1 MDKYIG
7 KLLDGRYELVEILG
21 VGGMAVV
28 YRARDT
34 ILNRFVAI
42 KIMKDEFTNDEE
54 FRRRFRNESQA
65 AAQLSHSNIVQ
76 VFDVSPPNSQ
86 MQYIVMELIEGI
98 TLKDYLLRK
107 GRLSWQE
114 TLFFAQQIS
123 KALAY
128 VHSHGVI
135 HQDIKPHNIILL
147 RDGTVKVTDFGIARF
162 EQNQETRVIQEAIGS
177 VHYISPEQAQ
187 SSRIDHRADLYSL
200 GVVMYEMLT
209 GTVPFD
215 GDTPLAIVMKHINA
229 QAPLPS
235 EVVLGTP
242 RGMDDIVMHAM
253 CPKLEERYGSATEI
267 YNDLETLKKDPTA
280 RFWKGLLETPPPPPP
295 PQSQPVGDETIAM
308 PRVTNSSAAGY
319 EPYEPEDGYADDY
332 EDEVQRPQK
341 SQQRASAQRSQQ
353 KSSQQRSSGGQRP
366 RKKKKRA
373 LTDSPAAMAGIAVAI
388 FVLIALGVSVV
399 MMRAGSLFGG
409 GKKVEVP
416 ALIGMQYTEAQNKY
430 TGQFRIVEGERRQ
443 SLTAQEG
450 EILDQSPK
458 SGTKTEKGG
467 LITVVVCAPPETK
480 PEDKVIT
487 INQMFIGANY
497 QYVESELKDLGLFVE
512 IEREASM
519 EVEKD
524 KVIRTDPA
532 LDSQFHEGD
541 HIILY
546 VSDGAEDLEVPVPGL
561 VGKSYEDAKALLTD
575 SMLTVSS
582 TREYNNDYPEGQ
594 VFKQSIDEGT
604 SVKVGT
610 EVLLYISNGPEKKP
624 EPEPEPNEPEPDHG
638 GGDPELSGHGSSNDP
653 EPDKET
659 TANVSIELP
668 TGNRSVVL
676 VVEMNG
682 TVVSANQTYD
692 PEVENPVN
700 ISISGPAGT
709 TQTIDIYINGAH
721 ERRSVTFPES

>member
-229 QAPLPS
+229 QAALPS

-253 CPKLEERYGSATEI
+253 CPKLEDRYGSATEI
-267 YNDLETLKKDPTA
+267 YNDLEKLKKEPTA
-280 RFWKGLLETPPPPPP
+280 RFWKGLLEMTPPPLSPRKE
-295 PQSQPVGDETIAM
+295 PVGDETIAM

-319 EPYEPEDGYADDY
+319 EPYEPEDAYDDY
-332 EDEVQRPQK
+332 EEEVQRPQK
-341 SQQRASAQRSQQ
+341 AQQKVSAQRSQQ
-353 KSSQQRSSGGQRP
+353 KNSSQRSPNSQRP
-366 RKKKKRA
+366 RKKKKRS
-373 LTDSPAAMAGIAVAI
+373 LTDSPAAMAGIAVTI
-388 FVLIALGVSVV
+388 FVLIALGVSLM
-399 MMRAGSLFGG
+399 MMRAGSFFSGG
-409 GKKVEVP
+409 RKLEVP
-416 ALIGMQYTEAQNKY
+416 PLIGMQYTEAQNKY

-443 SLTAQEG
+443 SLSAQEG

-458 SGTKTEKGG
+458 SGSKIEKGG
-467 LITVVVCAPPETK
+467 LITVVVCAPPEVK
-480 PEDKVIT
+480 PEDEVIT

-497 QYVESELKDLGLFVE
+497 QYVENELKDLGLVVE
-512 IEREASM
+512 IERESSM

-541 HIILY
+541 HIILV
-546 VSDGAEDLEVPVPGL
+546 VSDGAEDMEVSVPLL
-561 VGKSYEDAKALLTD
+561 VGKSYEDAKAMLTE

-594 VFKQSIDEGT
+594 VFKQSIDEGNL
-604 SVKVGT
+604 VKVGT
-610 EVLLYISNGPEKKP
+610 EILLYVSNGSEQKP
-624 EPEPEPNEPEPDHG
+624 EPEPEQPVQEPEHS
-638 GGDPELSGHGSSNDP
+638 GDPELSGHGSTTEP

-659 TANVSIELP
+659 TANVSIDLP
-668 TGNRSVVL
+668 VGNKSVVL

-682 TVVSANQTYD
+682 TVVSADRTYD

-709 TQTIDIYINGAH
+709 TQTVDIYINGAH

>member
-1 MDKYIG
+1 MDRYIG

-28 YRARDT
+28 YRARDI

-76 VFDVSPPNSQ
+76 VFDVSPPSSH

-209 GTVPFD
+209 GKVPFD

-253 CPKLEERYGSATEI
+253 CPRLEERYGSATEI
-267 YNDLETLKKDPTA
+267 YNDLEKLKNDPTA
-280 RFWKGLLETPPPPPP
+280 RFGKGKLEIPPPPP
-295 PQSQPVGDETIAM
+295 PQNNAVGDETIAM
-308 PRVTNSSAAGY
+308 PRVTSSSAPEY
-319 EPYEPEDGYADDY
+319 ESYEDDDDY
-332 EDEVQRPQK
+332 EDYEDYEEEVQRAERPSQK
-341 SQQRASAQRSQQ
+341 
-353 KSSQQRSSGGQRP
+353 P
-366 RKKKKRA
+366 RKKKKRS

-388 FVLIALGVSVV
+388 FVLIAVGVSVV

-409 GKKVEVP
+409 GKKLEVP
-416 ALIGMQYTEAQNKY
+416 EIVGMQYTEALNKY

-458 SGTKTEKGG
+458 SGTRTEKGG
-467 LITVVVCAPPETK
+467 LITVVVCAPPENE
-480 PEDKVIT
+480 PEDEVIT

-497 QYVESELKDLGLFVE
+497 QYVESELKDLGLMVE
-512 IEREASM
+512 VQREASM

-532 LDSQFHEGD
+532 LDSQFREGD
-541 HIILY
+541 HIMLI
-546 VSDGAEDLEVPVPGL
+546 VSDGAENMEVLVPAL
-561 VGKSYEDAKALLTD
+561 VGKSYDDAKAMLTD
-575 SMLTVSS
+575 SLLTVSS

-594 VFKQSIDEGT
+594 VFKQSVQEGT

-610 EVLLYISNGPEKKP
+610 EVLLYVSNGPEKQP
-624 EPEPEPNEPEPDHG
+624 EPEPALPDPEPPHA
-638 GGDPELSGHGSSNDP
+638 GDPEQSGQPTTPDNEPNQPSN
-653 EPDKET
+653 KET
-659 TANVSIELP
+659 TATVSVEIP
-668 TGNRSVVL
+668 AGNKSVVL
-676 VVEMNG
+676 VEMNG
-682 TVVSANQTYD
+682 TVVSTGREYD
-692 PEVENPVN
+692 PESENPVN

-709 TQTIDIYINGAH
+709 TQVVDIYINGVH
-721 ERRSVTFPES
+721 ERKSVTFPES

>member
-1 MDKYIG
+1 MDRYIG

-28 YRARDT
+28 YRAKDR

-65 AAQLSHSNIVQ
+65 AAQLSHNNIVQ
-76 VFDVSPPNSQ
+76 VFDVSPPSSH

-187 SSRIDHRADLYSL
+187 SSHIDHRADLYSL

-209 GTVPFD
+209 GGVPFD
-215 GDTPLAIVMKHINA
+215 GDTPLAIVMKHIKA

-235 EVVLGTP
+235 EVVAGTP

-253 CPKLEERYGSATEI
+253 CPDLSQRYASATEI
-267 YNDLETLKKDPTA
+267 YNDLETLKKQPTS
-280 RFWKGLLETPPPPPP
+280 RFWKGLLEQP
-295 PQSQPVGDETIAM
+295 PQPPQKPQPMTSDETVAM
-308 PRVTNSSAAGY
+308 PRVSSAVQDDYDDY
-319 EPYEPEDGYADDY
+319 EEEDYAEEAYEPEEEEPRY
-332 EDEVQRPQK
+332 K
-341 SQQRASAQRSQQ
+341 S
-353 KSSQQRSSGGQRP
+353 
-366 RKKKKRA
+366 RKKKKRK

-388 FVLIALGVSVV
+388 FVVIAVGVAMF
-399 MMRAGSLFGG
+399 MMRAGSLFGD
-409 GKKVEVP
+409 KKIEVP
-416 ALIGMQYTEAQNKY
+416 GLVGMQYTEALNKY
-430 TGQFRIVEGERRQ
+430 IGDFKIVEGERRE
-443 SLTAQEG
+443 SFSGQEG
-450 EILDQSPK
+450 EILEQDPK
-458 SGTKTEKGG
+458 QGTKAEKGST
-467 LITVVVCAPPETK
+467 ITVVVCAAEEKEPENEILEVN
-480 PEDKVIT
+480 PL
-487 INQMFIGANY
+487 FIGANY
-497 QYVESELKDLGLFVE
+497 QYVENELKDLGLLVE
-512 IEREASM
+512 IEREESL

-524 KVIRTDPA
+524 KVIRTEPEI
-532 LDSQFHEGD
+532 DSEFREGD
-541 HIILY
+541 HIVLI
-546 VSDGAEDLEVPVPGL
+546 VSDGSENMEVPVPDVKGRN
-561 VGKSYEDAKALLTD
+561 YEDAKAILTK
-575 SMLTVSS
+575 SHLTVSS
-582 TREYNNDYPEGQ
+582 TRENNNDYPEGQ
-594 VFKQSIDEGT
+594 VFKQSVDAGV

-610 EVLLYISNGPEKKP
+610 EIMIYVSNGPVKEP
-624 EPEPEPNEPEPDHG
+624 VQEPEPEPDTPHPSV
-638 GGDPELSGHGSSNDP
+638 DPEQSGRPTQP
-653 EPDKET
+653 EENNPPASKET
-659 TANVSIELP
+659 TTTITVDIPTDIKSSVS
-668 TGNRSVVL
+668 
-676 VVEMNG
+676 VEMNG
-682 TVVSANQTYD
+682 TVVSAGKEYD
-692 PEVENPVN
+692 PANGNPVN

-709 TQTIDIYINGAH
+709 TQTVDVYVNGVH
-721 ERRSVTFPES
+721 EAKRVTFPEA